1 VLTIVFQGIE
11 SQNHRATLE
20 SVMELFDTP
29 PRIAVSISHKS
40 LKSRRLG
47 PSYVRTTVDR
57 FPVVMEAGVSQTS
70 MTSSEA
76 QKASEEY
83 YEFLSEVPQ
92 IAAAVEFHHPA
103 LPDHTAPADLS
114 PTIIPV
120 WDGKDLKALEGILT
134 ATSSVAMTY
143 DGDKRVPAL
152 LRRNGHTADLTGGT
166 MLAIGLPDLKEAKQA
181 GFNAVMLSSW
191 VHPGKFGEVSLWDG
205 SKFHRVSSALK
216 QALIEDNSDVI
227 QRAGLDMALLRA
239 NDSRE
244 FIRLAAYS
252 FISWAQSLD
261 LSSDKSGGATVTEL
275 SIVSTPS
282 DRTVGKGVKNVRRTV
297 ALPIFERHEV
307 ESLES
312 DESGEVSLK
321 KRSHLRPASE
331 TVRSCDSCFLS
342 STCPAYEA
350 ASSCAFNFPVEVRT
364 DSQMKALLSSIM
376 ELQATRVAF
385 ARFAEEVNGGD
396 PDEVVGKEMDR
407 LFRMAERMKKVDE
420 KRERLTVS
428 VESESS
434 GGGTGVL
441 SRIFGEKAQ
450 VEPPPAIE
458 ADVVV
463 AEIIED

>member
-1 VLTIVFQGIE
+1 MLTLIFQGIE
-11 SQNHRATLE
+11 SQNHRSTLE
-20 SVMELFDTP
+20 SVLELFDEP
-29 PRIAVSISHKS
+29 PRIAASISYKS

-47 PSYVRTTVDR
+47 PAYVRTTADR

-92 IAAAVEFHHPA
+92 ITAAVEFHHPS
-103 LPDHTAPADLS
+103 LPGHTAPADLS

-120 WDGKDLKALEGILT
+120 WDGKDLKALEEILS

-152 LRRNGHTADLTGGT
+152 LRRNAHTADITGGT

-205 SKFHRVSSALK
+205 TKFHRVSSTQK
-216 QALIEDNSDVI
+216 QDLLSEYSDVI
-227 QRAGLDMALLRA
+227 QRTGLDIDLLKA

-261 LSSDKSGGATVTEL
+261 GASVKTPE
-275 SIVSTPS
+275 STLAVVVPIGEPS
-282 DRTVGKGVKNVRRTV
+282 TKIVGKGVKKQRETV

-312 DESGEVSLK
+312 DESGETTLQ
-321 KRSHLRPASE
+321 KRPHLRPSSE
-331 TVRSCDSCFLS
+331 TVRACDSCFLS
-342 STCPAYEA
+342 STCPAYEP

-364 DSQMKALLSSIM
+364 DSQLKSLLNSIM

-385 ARFAEEVNGGD
+385 ARFAEEVNGGY

-420 KRERLTVS
+420 RRERLTVS

-441 SRIFGEKAQ
+441 SRIFGERAA
-450 VEPPPAIE
+450 VEPPAIE
-458 ADVVV
+458 ADVIV
-463 AEIIED
+463 AEIVEDQ